1 MRSGI
6 TGMIVGGLVLI
17 CLLSLAVT
25 AFINLHKFNA
35 AYENVVNDRF
45 YFAMGQARNLLE
57 AEMRLGQPLSQLQA
71 AQPVLDDLQAIDPHI
86 VSVEIFDQKGQTLYS
101 TDNSFLMDFV
111 PKAWETAWLQTP
123 GKRWSVDTQLTT
135 ALGLGLRNA
144 FDEPVGSI
152 ALLYDVAL
160 QETAFLS
167 IQNKLQTYALWI
179 ALGALVVL
187 GVAVV
192 VLTRPLK
199 SFLQY
204 LQQDLVSEQ
213 DTPSCQNAQVE
224 AFRQSYD
231 EAQKL
236 LQTTQQELEA
246 LDEGRKTL

>member
-6 TGMIVGGLVLI
+6 TGMIVGGLALI
-17 CLLSLAVT
+17 CLVSLAVT

-45 YFAMGQARNLLE
+45 YFAMGQAGNLLE
-57 AEMRLGQPLSQLQA
+57 AEMRLGQALSQLQG
-71 AQPVLDDLQAIDPHI
+71 AQPVLDDLRAIDPHI

-111 PKAWETAWLQTP
+111 PKTWETAWSTTS
-123 GKRWSVDTQLTT
+123 GKRWSVDREQTT
-135 ALGLGLRNA
+135 ALGLELRNA
-144 FDEPVGSI
+144 FDEPVGSM

-160 QETAFLS
+160 LDNAFIS
-167 IQNKLQTYALWI
+167 IQRTLQGYALWV

-187 GVAVV
+187 AGAVV

-199 SFLQY
+199 SFLQN
-204 LQQDLVSEQ
+204 LQQDLAGEQ
-213 DTPSCQNAQVE
+213 GTPSCQNPQVQE
-224 AFRQSYD
+224 FRQSYD
-231 EAQKL
+231 KAQKM
-236 LQTTQQELEA
+236 LQATQQELEA